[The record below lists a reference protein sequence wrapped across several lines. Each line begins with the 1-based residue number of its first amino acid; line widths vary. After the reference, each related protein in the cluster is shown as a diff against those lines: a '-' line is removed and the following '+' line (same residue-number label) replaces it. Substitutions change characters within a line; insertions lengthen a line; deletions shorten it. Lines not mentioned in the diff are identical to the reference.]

1 MFCII
6 YLPIKKIK
14 NTTTIDGYAY
24 THSHNRMWRKTRSQ
38 TDNIVFRQ
46 SAEASLRADRLTRFE
61 DDPILDDAI
70 LEKLRTELASTKAS
84 LSCTGADAN
93 RNFDHFWL
101 KGGSSRNPCSDTFAG
116 SKAFSEPE
124 ARALRDLVLENKDQL
139 AMYISLHAYSQMWL
153 LPWGKSNIHNMHQIC
168 LVVALNSFSDS

>member
-1 MFCII
+1 MFCMI
-6 YLPIKKIK
+6 YLPIKTKI
-14 NTTTIDGYAY
+14 NTTNIDGYAY

-101 KGGSSRNPCSDTFAG
+101 TGGSSRNPCSDTFAG

-124 ARALRDLVLENKDQL
+124 ARALRDLVLANKDQL
-139 AMYISLHAYSQMWL
+139 AMFISLHAYSQMWL
-153 LPWGKSNIHNMHQIC
+153 LPWGKSNIHQTC
-168 LVVALNSFSDS
+168 LVIVMLNFFSIS